1 MSKEEAT
8 LLYIALTTDT
18 GCFQYANVSAR
29 SLAAASE
36 LVRLGADNREVSLV
50 FFRKLSPARMKLEGM
65 IYSSMSFHRDGKVTV
80 ATVTRAMLS
89 EAGATED
96 DCDDLAGLA
105 GVPRA
110 AL

>member
-1 MSKEEAT
+1 MSAPA
-8 LLYIALTTDT
+8 ALPPP
-18 GCFQYANVSAR
+18 R
-29 SLAAASE
+29 SLCAWG
-36 LVRLGADNREVSLV
+36 RTTREVSLV

-65 IYSSMSFHRDGKVTV
+65 IYSSMSFHRDGKETV

-96 DCDDLAGLA
+96 DCDDLAGLPA
-105 GVPRA
+105 VPRA